1 MVNKIRGLTQA
12 EVHQRKKEGLSNKP
26 VEVPSKTVK
35 DIIVGNVFT
44 YFNFVFVVITALLLW
59 VKSFRDLTFLPIILA
74 NTAIGIL
81 QEMRAKVEL
90 DKIML
95 ISTPKAKVMREGQ
108 ELEVKVHQ
116 LVKDD
121 IVVFGAGDQ
130 IPADA
135 VVVEGEIAVNE
146 ALLTGEADEVAKP
159 AGEKLLSGSFVVSGQ
174 CFARLTKVGAESY
187 ISKLTLEAKKVKNK
201 EQSEIIRSLTLIVK
215 VVGILIIPI
224 GLLLF
229 WGQFFV
235 EAMPLKDSIQSMVA
249 AVIGM
254 IPEGLFLLSSI
265 ALALS
270 AMRLAQ
276 NKVLLHDMKSIETLA
291 RVDILCVDKTG
302 TITEDKMSVQSFWAL
317 GQTEQIELE
326 ELLGDFVRAQ
336 APDTTTMGALKEH
349 FVKTRR
355 RQVVKVVGFSSQY
368 KYSGVEF
375 KEGIYVLGAPE
386 LVLGKKY
393 QEYKSEI
400 EGYSRRGYRVLI
412 LVQYSQALTG
422 GELTGE
428 VIPCGFVVLAN
439 PVRQTAPQTFKYF
452 VEQGVKI
459 KVISGD
465 NPLTVAEVAKR
476 AGIEG
481 ADKYIDAS
489 TLKTKRLV
497 EEAVLK
503 YTVFGRVSPKQKRL
517 MVKALQKAGHTV
529 AMTGDGVNDVLALKD
544 ADCSVAMASGSEAAA
559 QAAQM
564 VLMDSDF
571 AKMPEVVREG
581 RRVVNNLERS
591 GSLFLVKNIFSL
603 ITALLVIILRV
614 SYPLIPAQISLISA
628 FTIGIPAFLLS
639 QIPNEDLIRGK
650 FIKNVLMR
658 AAPGGLT
665 NIIFVL
671 LIVFVGESLAI
682 PREQMATSCTIALCI
697 IGLMMVYRVSRP
709 MNRYKWLIWGVC
721 AVGLLVSLIFVK
733 PLFGIAEQ
741 MFLESHVLWLMAAM
755 FGWPLLNIM
764 AKFVEWLSVRL
775 AEVWL
780 KTRSLMRLLEGSK

>member
-1 MVNKIRGLTQA
+1 MVDQIRGLTRA
-12 EVHQRKKEGLSNKP
+12 EVQQRKKDGLSNKP
-26 VEVPSKTVK
+26 VEAPSKTVK
-35 DIIVGNVFT
+35 DIIISNVFT
-44 YFNFVFVVITALLLW
+44 YFNFVFVVIAALLLW
-59 VKSFRDLTFLPIILA
+59 VRSFRDLTFLPIILA

-95 ISTPKAKVMREGQ
+95 ISIPKAKVIREGQ

-116 LVKDD
+116 LVQDD

-146 ALLTGEADEVAKP
+146 ALLTGESDEVAKP
-159 AGEKLLSGSFVVSGQ
+159 VGEKLLSGSFVVSGR
-174 CFARLTKVGAESY
+174 CSARLTKVGADSY

-215 VVGILIIPI
+215 VVGVLIIPI
-224 GLLLF
+224 GLTLF
-229 WGQFFV
+229 WGQFFT
-235 EAMPLKDSIQSMVA
+235 EKMPLKDSIQSMVA

-291 RVDILCVDKTG
+291 RVDVLCVDKTG
-302 TITEDKMSVQSFWAL
+302 TITEDKMSVQSFWTL

-326 ELLGDFVRAQ
+326 ELLGDFVQAQ
-336 APDTTTMGALKEH
+336 TTDTATMGALKEH
-349 FVKTRR
+349 FVKTGG
-355 RQVVKVVGFSSQY
+355 RQVTKVTGFSSQY

-375 KEGIYVLGAPE
+375 KDGVYVMGAPE
-386 LVLGKKY
+386 LILGKKY
-393 QEYKSEI
+393 KDYKSEI
-400 EGYSRRGYRVLI
+400 EMYSRRGYRVL
-412 LVQYSQALTG
+412 LLARYDQELTG
-422 GELTGE
+422 GELVGE
-428 VIPCGFVVLAN
+428 VTGCGFVVLTN

-452 VEQGVKI
+452 AEQGVQI

-465 NPLTVAEVAKR
+465 NPITVSEVAKR

-489 TLKTKRLV
+489 TLKTKRLMQ
-497 EEAVLK
+497 EAVLK
-503 YTVFGRVSPKQKRL
+503 YTVFGRVSPEQKRL

-603 ITALLVIILRV
+603 ITALLVIMLRV

-639 QIPNEDLIRGK
+639 QIPNEELIKGK
-650 FIKNVLMR
+650 FIKNVLLR
-658 AAPGGLT
+658 AAPGGLA

-671 LIVFVGESLAI
+671 FIVFVGENLAMA
-682 PREQMATSCTIALCI
+682 REEMATSCTIALCI
-697 IGLMMVYRVSRP
+697 VGLMMVYRVSRP
-709 MNRYKWLIWGVC
+709 MDRYKWLIWGSC
-721 AVGLLVSLIFVK
+721 AAGLLVSLLFVK

-741 MFLESHVLWLMAAM
+741 ISWKGHALWLVAAV
-755 FGWPLLNIM
+755 FGWPLLNRM
-764 AKFVEWLSVRL
+764 TKFVEWL
-775 AEVWL
+775 AGWL
-780 KTRSLMRLLEGSK
+780 MQIFAKVRSLLALLETSN